1 MSITEQ
7 FEPGLVSV
15 VIPTFNRS
23 YILRTAI
30 DSVLNQTYKNIE
42 ILVVDDGSTDATA
55 ETVAGY
61 GPKVR
66 YFHQKNG
73 GVSSARNLGLMQAKG
88 EFIALLDSDD
98 AWLPWKVE
106 AQLAVFRAL
115 PGVGMVWTD
124 MTAVDPNGA
133 QIEPRHL
140 RHFYS
145 CYGQID
151 FDKYCPVATTL
162 GDVWP
167 QAPAA
172 VAGDLVRSGDI
183 FAAMFY
189 GSLVHTSTAMLT
201 RRRLVDTGLF
211 DLTLRQ
217 TGEDYEFHMRTTM
230 HGPVALLDTPTI
242 LYRVGATDQLT
253 RPDLQVTIARNNL
266 TTVIR
271 YLNHE
276 RAGAALPAADVRER
290 LARSMGW
297 LGEASMDSGNRPEA
311 RHYLW
316 KSLRQKPTPRVL
328 MLFVMSWLPPAL
340 VANAR
345 RLKAVLTGRG
355 AIKSV

>member
-1 MSITEQ
+1 MGIPEQ

-30 DSVLNQTYKNIE
+30 DSVLNQTYQNIE

-55 ETVAGY
+55 QAVAGY

-66 YFHQKNG
+66 YFHQPNG
-73 GVSSARNLGLMQAKG
+73 GVSSARNLGLRQARG

-106 AQLAVFRAL
+106 AQLAVFRAM
-115 PGVGMVWTD
+115 PQVGMVWTD
-124 MTAVDPNGA
+124 MTAIDPNSA
-133 QIEPRHL
+133 EVEQRYL

-145 CYGQID
+145 CYSHID
-151 FDKYCPVATTL
+151 FDKYCPPVARV
-162 GDVWP
+162 GDVWR

-172 VAGDLVRSGDI
+172 IAGDQIRSGDI

-189 GSLVHTSTAMLT
+189 GSLVHTSTVMLT

-211 DLTLRQ
+211 DLSLRQ

-230 HGPVALLDTPTI
+230 NGPVALLDAPSI
-242 LYRVGATDQLT
+242 LYRVGAGDQLT
-253 RPDLQVTIARNNL
+253 RPELQVTIARNNL
-266 TTVIR
+266 TTVMR
-271 YLNHE
+271 YINHE
-276 RAGAALPAADVRER
+276 RAGAMLPPADVRER

-297 LGEASMDSGNRPEA
+297 LGEASMETGNLPDA

-316 KSLRQKPTPRVL
+316 TSLHHKPALRVA
-328 MLFVMSWLPPAL
+328 MLLAMSWLPPAI
-340 VANAR
+340 VAKAR
-345 RLKAVLTGRG
+345 RIKAVLSGRG
-355 AIKSV
+355 AITPA